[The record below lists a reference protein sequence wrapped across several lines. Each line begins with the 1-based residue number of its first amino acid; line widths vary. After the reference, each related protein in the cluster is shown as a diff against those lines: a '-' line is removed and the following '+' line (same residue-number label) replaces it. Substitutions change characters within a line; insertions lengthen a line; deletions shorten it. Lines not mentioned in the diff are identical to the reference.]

1 MWHSILLGGAE
12 LEHQLFFF
20 FLIVV
25 RELSIMT
32 QAGLELKIPLF
43 LSIPSAVISGMLH
56 QFTFLEFVQNINKTI
71 NFLKGFLLP
80 PTPSPALTSP
90 DLVSDSLLQ
99 KIHLLSHLRD
109 VVGSKNI
116 LWVLC
121 KQSLETICFK
131 THFGCVLKNELILKI
146 WKQELLIKKLLH

>member
-12 LEHQLFFF
+12 LEHQLFFFF

-99 KIHLLSHLRD
+99 KIYICSAILGKISVWLVVKTFYGSCANSH
-109 VVGSKNI
+109 
-116 LWVLC
+116 W
-121 KQSLETICFK
+121 KQY
-131 THFGCVLKNELILKI
+131 VLKLILAVF
-146 WKQELLIKKLLH
+146 

>member
-1 MWHSILLGGAE
+1 MENVAQYPFGRSRTRTPT
-12 LEHQLFFF
+12 FFF

-99 KIHLLSHLRD
+99 KIYICSAILGKISVWLVVKTFYGSCANSH
-109 VVGSKNI
+109 
-116 LWVLC
+116 W
-121 KQSLETICFK
+121 KQY
-131 THFGCVLKNELILKI
+131 VLKLILAVF
-146 WKQELLIKKLLH
+146 